1 MSLTKFTKAVNR
13 IAHDVW
19 ASVMKHVASV
29 CYEAH
34 LTMGYQSI
42 ERTCMYLGIYELV
55 STISKRRDPAKQL
68 GLACCRFSRHH
79 PKLIQLSFRTQ
90 PD

>member
-1 MSLTKFTKAVNR
+1 MRQRKPLQALGFLGWRQAKASRMSLTKFTKAVNR

-34 LTMGYQSI
+34 LTMG
-42 ERTCMYLGIYELV
+42 
-55 STISKRRDPAKQL
+55 
-68 GLACCRFSRHH
+68 
-79 PKLIQLSFRTQ
+79 
-90 PD
+90 